1 MIAYGRDELCLSCI
15 WAGHYAGNLASRRVH
30 AACFGALDRYYT
42 PFVAPPRAGSTSGG
56 RAARAVDS
64 ECNRGLN
71 VILQLLTKDADKFV
85 YAAGLLAD
93 MGYREVNFNL
103 GCPSGTVFNKGRGS
117 GLLHDP
123 EAIDAFAYASART
136 RAW

>member
-15 WAGHYAGNLASRRVH
+15 WAGHYAGNLAFRRVH
-30 AACFGALDRYYT
+30 AACFGALDRFYT
-42 PFVAPPRAGSTSGG
+42 SFVAPPRAGSTSGG
-56 RAARAVDS
+56 RVAREVDPGR
-64 ECNRGLN
+64 NRGSN
-71 VILQLLTKDADKFV
+71 VILQLLTKDTDEFV

-93 MGYREVNFNL
+93 MGYREVNLNL

>member
-1 MIAYGRDELCLSCI
+1 MSECSDGAPSPSSLPSRP
-15 WAGHYAGNLASRRVH
+15 AGISR
-30 AACFGALDRYYT
+30 T
-42 PFVAPPRAGSTSGG
+42 IE
-56 RAARAVDS
+56 VDS

-93 MGYREVNFNL
+93 MGYREVNLNL

-117 GLLHDP
+117 GFLRDP

>member
-1 MIAYGRDELCLSCI
+1 M
-15 WAGHYAGNLASRRVH
+15 
-30 AACFGALDRYYT
+30 
-42 PFVAPPRAGSTSGG
+42 
-56 RAARAVDS
+56 
-64 ECNRGLN
+64 
-71 VILQLLTKDADKFV
+71 

-93 MGYREVNFNL
+93 MGYREVNLNL

-117 GLLHDP
+117 GFLHDP

>member
-1 MIAYGRDELCLSCI
+1 M
-15 WAGHYAGNLASRRVH
+15 
-30 AACFGALDRYYT
+30 
-42 PFVAPPRAGSTSGG
+42 
-56 RAARAVDS
+56 
-64 ECNRGLN
+64 
-71 VILQLLTKDADKFV
+71 

-93 MGYREVNFNL
+93 MGYREVNLNL

-136 RAW
+136 RSW